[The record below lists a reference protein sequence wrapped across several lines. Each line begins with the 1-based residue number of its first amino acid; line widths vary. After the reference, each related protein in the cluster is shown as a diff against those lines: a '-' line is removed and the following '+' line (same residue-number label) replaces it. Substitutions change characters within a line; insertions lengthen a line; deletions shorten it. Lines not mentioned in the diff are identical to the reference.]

1 MTRRPGSPTRIGL
14 YTPKAPIRTS
24 EERLQLLEQMYP
36 QPEVDIERELA
47 QLAIIKGVLNAD
59 STFDTV
65 DLPN

>member
-36 QPEVDIERELA
+36 QPEVDIERELG
-47 QLAIIKGVLNAD
+47 QVAIIKGVLGD
-59 STFDTV
+59 KHTSDT
-65 DLPN
+65 NGMSN